1 MSSKVKTY
9 CLLILSV
16 CGLVSATAQTFNEQ
30 GLMSGSGYVFL
41 PAINVAPISQ
51 FRIQAGRL
59 DLLRS
64 GQRGVN
70 VYTMQAGLSSNLEIY
85 LKLTSEQA
93 GMITSLNSFGIGGKL
108 KIPFQPPLFDQAALW
123 VESVSSP
130 ISNEQAYLPQ
140 NIFRGAILA
149 NTEIVGL
156 KPIVLGGISKRVK
169 VIKPLGGVG
178 ANFSINNSIKL
189 GGEMMYNYAGQND
202 VQGLLSV
209 TIRIISNIGLQ
220 ISTGYTASP
229 TLSSWLLSAGISI
242 GTADIDF
249 TQKLEKPPPV
259 IVPSFEEMED
269 STKKEIDKENK
280 PEDEKKDDEPK

>member
-108 KIPFQPPLFDQAALW
+108 QMPFKPPLFNQAALW

-156 KPIVLGGISKRVK
+156 KPIVLCGISKRDK

-178 ANFSINNSIKL
+178 ANFSLNNFIKL

-202 VQGLLSV
+202 VQGLLSG

-269 STKKEIDKENK
+269 LTKKEIDKENK